1 MNTTNLNAETGI
13 KKLKELIEEINT
25 CIFCTTLKTNDSSTC
40 RPMKAAEV
48 DEKGDIWFFSGLDSE
63 KNKQI
68 KADKGVRLFFA
79 HPGKSSYLVI
89 NGEAEIIISPIK
101 TEDLWSP
108 LVQTWFKEGKG
119 DPNISFI
126 RVRVKNAYY
135 WDTDGNKM
143 VNFVKMLASA
153 ATGKVLVHGQEG
165 SIEV

>member
-1 MNTTNLNAETGI
+1 MNTTNLNAQTGI
-13 KKLKELIEEINT
+13 KKLQDLVEEIET
-25 CIFCTTLKTNDSSTC
+25 CLFCTDLKTGDGSTC
-40 RPMKAAEV
+40 RPMQAAEV
-48 DEKGDIWFFSGLDSE
+48 DEKGDLWFFSDINSE

-68 KADKGVRLFFA
+68 EANREVRLFFS

-89 NGEAEIIISPIK
+89 NGEAEIVISPIK

-108 LVQTWFKEGKG
+108 LAKVWFKEGKD

-126 RVRVKNAYY
+126 KVNVKNAYY

-143 VNFVKMLASA
+143 INFIKLLVSA
-153 ATGKVLVHGQEG
+153 ATGKILVHSQEG